1 MALQKCFCNS
11 KYNTQHNNVFKT
23 LNEANIN
30 SPHRFFIE
38 AFILVSGAYQ
48 EERNGQIFEA
58 KVPRTYIASWKT
70 LSQGNYPALAHDE
83 DKIILPF
90 IFVYNK

>member
-1 MALQKCFCNS
+1 ML
-11 KYNTQHNNVFKT
+11 H
-23 LNEANIN
+23 EAIIN

-58 KVPRTYIASWKT
+58 KVPRTYITSWKA

-83 DKIILPF
+83 KNHPPLHF
-90 IFVYNK
+90 LVYIK

>member
-1 MALQKCFCNS
+1 
-11 KYNTQHNNVFKT
+11 
-23 LNEANIN
+23 
-30 SPHRFFIE
+30 
-38 AFILVSGAYQ
+38 VSGAYQ

-58 KVPRTYIASWKT
+58 KVPITYIASWKT
-70 LSQGNYPALAHDE
+70 LSQGNYPALARDE